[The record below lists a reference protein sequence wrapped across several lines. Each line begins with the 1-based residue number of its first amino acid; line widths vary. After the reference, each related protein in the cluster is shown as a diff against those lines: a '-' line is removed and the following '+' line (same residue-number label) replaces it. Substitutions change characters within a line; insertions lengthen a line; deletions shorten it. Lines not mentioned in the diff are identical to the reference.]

1 GECRDARVAATQ
13 ARGGRMIDLLPG
25 GSSAPPGLRRPQFS
39 IAFGSGGGGGALG
52 GLGSAVADAVGLG
65 GGADDPW
72 KRNLVSL
79 TLNLGLAPMVD
90 ALELVL
96 MGDAGAPSIALGD
109 AGTVA
114 LGYADDPDTLVFTGA
129 IDRIVRGID
138 GRIR

>member
-1 GECRDARVAATQ
+1 DLRQSGAHRRGQLRPRGERRDARVAATQ

-96 MGDAGAPSIALGD
+96 MG
-109 AGTVA
+109 
-114 LGYADDPDTLVFTGA
+114 
-129 IDRIVRGID
+129 
-138 GRIR
+138 